1 MIIKTVRLYEI
12 DDIEF
17 VTLAFFCITNS
28 EIKPLRKLVVSAMVK
43 FQFQIVFKIRY
54 LSSPMQISRFKAR
67 LEDQRRIL
75 SCLRSIEMRQLFII
89 F

>member
-1 MIIKTVRLYEI
+1 MIIKTVRLNQI

-17 VTLAFFCITNS
+17 VTLAFFCIANS
-28 EIKPLRKLVVSAMVK
+28 EIKPLGKLVVSTMVK

-54 LSSPMQISRFKAR
+54 LSGSMQISRFKAR
-67 LEDQRRIL
+67 LEDQRWIL
-75 SCLRSIEMRQLFII
+75 SCLRNIEMRQLLII